1 VNDVP
6 ARVLALVVS
15 IAGRPEIDPAARW
28 QALGM
33 DSLDLLSLVTAVE
46 DEFGIAIPDPVAM
59 RLRCVSDVVELVSS
73 DQLGDGGEG

>member
-1 VNDVP
+1 MSDHA
-6 ARVLALVVS
+6 ARVLGLVSGV
-15 IAGRPEIDPAARW
+15 AGRPVVDPAARW

-59 RLRCVSDVVELVSS
+59 SLRCSADVIELVS
-73 DQLGDGGEG
+73 GRR

>member
-1 VNDVP
+1 VNDLP
-6 ARVLALVVS
+6 ARVLGLVSS
-15 IAGRPEIDPAARW
+15 IAGRPDVDPAVRW

-59 RLRCVSDVVELVSS
+59 SLRCASDVIELVSRP
-73 DQLGDGGEG
+73 

>member
-1 VNDVP
+1 VSDVP
-6 ARVLALVVS
+6 ARVLGLVSS
-15 IAGRPEIDPAARW
+15 IAGRPTVDPAARW

-59 RLRCVSDVVELVSS
+59 SLRCSADVIELLSRR
-73 DQLGDGGEG
+73 

>member
-1 VNDVP
+1 VNELA
-6 ARVLALVVS
+6 ARVQGLVSS
-15 IAGRPEIDPAARW
+15 IAGRSEVDPAAPW

-59 RLRCVSDVVELVSS
+59 RLRCCEDVVELVSGPS
-73 DQLGDGGEG
+73 

>member
-1 VNDVP
+1 MSDVP
-6 ARVLALVVS
+6 ARVLGLVSWV
-15 IAGRPEIDPAARW
+15 AGRPTVDPAARW

-59 RLRCVSDVVELVSS
+59 SLRCAADVIELVS
-73 DQLGDGGEG
+73 GRR

>member
-1 VNDVP
+1 MNDLA
-6 ARVLALVVS
+6 ARVLGLVSS
-15 IAGRPEIDPAARW
+15 IAGRPDVDPAARW

-59 RLRCVSDVVELVSS
+59 SLRCASDVIELVSRP
-73 DQLGDGGEG
+73 